1 MKKTLYML
9 FMFVVVMGAGCSA
22 DTGDQDDLD
31 RMVPLAQKAR
41 LKVDA
46 GDIEAAITLY
56 KKALD
61 DNAQLGRVHLDLALL
76 LHAQDG
82 KKDYAGTIYHY
93 QKYLELRPES
103 EKRRMIKNR
112 IRLVSQEYAGKIL
125 GRTYSGNQPIITE
138 LEEENKKLKAD
149 LALSQERSR
158 LLKKKIL
165 QRNELALVS
174 AVSGKKGREKFGRV
188 GKRTYTVQPGDT
200 LEKIAVFFYNDAGKA
215 TDISENNK
223 ALIKNPNRLI
233 AGQVLVI
240 P

>member
-1 MKKTLYML
+1 MKKTLYVMFML
-9 FMFVVVMGAGCSA
+9 VVVMGAGCSA
-22 DTGDQDDLD
+22 DVGERDDLD
-31 RMVPLAQKAR
+31 RMSPLAHKAR

-46 GDIEAAITLY
+46 GDVDAAIALY

-61 DNAQLGRVHLDLALL
+61 DNSQLGRVHLDLALL
-76 LHAQDG
+76 LHVQDG

-103 EKRRMIKNR
+103 EKRKMIENR
-112 IRLVSQEYAGKIL
+112 IRLASQEYAGKIL

-138 LEEENKKLKAD
+138 LEDENKKLKAE
-149 LALSQERSR
+149 LALSQEKSR

-165 QRNELALVS
+165 QRNDMALAS
-174 AVSGKKGREKFGRV
+174 DKKVMNESDRA

-215 TDISENNK
+215 ADISGNNK
-223 ALIKNPNRLI
+223 ALIKDPNRLI